1 MESHFSSSSA
11 SSTTTYLSQTMQPTK
26 GLISTSNSLPY
37 HQSSLHSVR
46 RPSSKPWR
54 KPAVAPLPPT
64 PPRIYK
70 VDPINFKDL
79 VQSLTSGPGFLEA
92 RSLQSVAP
100 APIDVQR
107 NASVLNNVLS
117 SSSSSSPASKIISPF
132 SAMYKDLAETLEMS
146 STPHHQKA
154 HDSNVDPSYLSL
166 NLQSPSSH
174 HWFSFPL
181 LSPGTMSSLEQ
192 STVL

>member
-1 MESHFSSSSA
+1 MESHSSSSSSA

-26 GLISTSNSLPY
+26 GSISNSTSLPY
-37 HQSSLHSVR
+37 QQSSLHSVR
-46 RPSSKPWR
+46 RSLSKPWR

-79 VQSLTSGPGFLEA
+79 VQSLTGPLESLEA

-100 APIDVQR
+100 APIDVHR
-107 NASVLNNVLS
+107 NASVLNHVPS
-117 SSSSSSPASKIISPF
+117 SASSPASKIISPF
-132 SAMYKDLAETLEMS
+132 SAMYRDLAADTLELS
-146 STPHHQKA
+146 STPHHQTV
-154 HDSNVDPSYLSL
+154 HDSMVDQSYPRL

-181 LSPGTMSSLEQ
+181 LSPGTLSSLEQ

>member
-1 MESHFSSSSA
+1 MESYSSSSSA
-11 SSTTTYLSQTMQPTK
+11 SYTATK
-26 GLISTSNSLPY
+26 GSISNSKQLPY

-46 RPSSKPWR
+46 KSSSKPWK
-54 KPAVAPLPPT
+54 KPGVAPVPPT

-70 VDPINFKDL
+70 VDPINFREL
-79 VQSLTSGPGFLEA
+79 VQSLTCAPEFMEI

-100 APIDVQR
+100 PPIDIRVS
-107 NASVLNNVLS
+107 SVPNPVP
-117 SSSSSSPASKIISPF
+117 SSSPKISSPF
-132 SAMYKDLAETLEMS
+132 SVMYKDLSDTLELSPM
-146 STPHHQKA
+146 PRHQKV
-154 HDSNVDPSYLSL
+154 HDSTVDSSYLRL

-181 LSPGTMSSLEQ
+181 LSPGTLSSIEQ

>member
-1 MESHFSSSSA
+1 MESHSSSSSSA

-26 GLISTSNSLPY
+26 GSISNSISLPCQ
-37 HQSSLHSVR
+37 QSSLHSVR
-46 RPSSKPWR
+46 RSSSKPWR

-64 PPRIYK
+64 LPRIYK

-79 VQSLTSGPGFLEA
+79 VQSLTGPPESLEA
-92 RSLQSVAP
+92 RTLQSVAP
-100 APIDVQR
+100 APIDVHR
-107 NASVLNNVLS
+107 NASVLNHVPS
-117 SSSSSSPASKIISPF
+117 SASSPASKIISPF
-132 SAMYKDLAETLEMS
+132 SAMYKDLADTLELS
-146 STPHHQKA
+146 STPHHQKV
-154 HDSNVDPSYLSL
+154 HDSMVDQSYTRL

-181 LSPGTMSSLEQ
+181 LSPGTLSSLEQ